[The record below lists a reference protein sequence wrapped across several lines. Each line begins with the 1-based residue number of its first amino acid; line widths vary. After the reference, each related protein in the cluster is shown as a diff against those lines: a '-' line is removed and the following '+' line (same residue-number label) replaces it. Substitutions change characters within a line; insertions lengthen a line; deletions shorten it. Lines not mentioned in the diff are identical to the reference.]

1 MVAPSDRELNPLKP
15 GTEINLSFKSVCL
28 RYFVIMEI
36 ELTQIPFLMLP
47 EEMLHGNFY
56 FKVQKTKISTLCLC
70 LASLGIS
77 SLSFLF

>member
-1 MVAPSDRELNPLKP
+1 MV
-15 GTEINLSFKSVCL
+15 TET
-28 RYFVIMEI
+28 

-47 EEMLHGNFY
+47 EDILHGNFY

-77 SLSFLF
+77 SLSSPCFKTRTCYVAQAKLTCMT

>member
-1 MVAPSDRELNPLKP
+1 MV
-15 GTEINLSFKSVCL
+15 TET
-28 RYFVIMEI
+28 
-36 ELTQIPFLMLP
+36 ELTQIPFLMLA